1 MGQAGACVFAGLRSS
16 YIPNLK
22 IGVLETL
29 P

>member
-16 YIPNLK
+16 YIPNLQ
-22 IGVLETL
+22 IGDLETL